1 MISKIGGYK
10 GRLLYI
16 DLSERSSET
25 RKLEEQEARMF
36 LGGSGLGSKI
46 LFDEMDLTLDPLD
59 SKSVIVFTTGP
70 LVGLT
75 FSYCARYVVSG
86 KSPAT
91 GGWGEAH
98 AAGFWGPELK
108 FAGFD
113 GLVIRGR
120 ADRPVYIFIND
131 GLCEIKDARH
141 FWGKDTFE
149 TEMAVKNELKDENV
163 RVLSIGEAGEKLSK
177 MAAIISDG
185 GRAAAR
191 GGLGAIMGSKN
202 LKAIALKG
210 TERRI
215 RVYNEKGFDEYR
227 KEANQIIK
235 ENPAAKMLH
244 DYGTSGF
251 YDTLV
256 EFSDVPTKNW
266 SLGSRIETIEK
277 LSGKVMAQK
286 YLSGKY
292 HCRACMVGCGR
303 LVEIKEGVYKS
314 PNSMGPEYET
324 IAAFGN
330 NCMNDD
336 LESIIRMNYL
346 TNAYGL
352 DTISAGS
359 VIAFAMEC
367 FERGLLTKK
376 DTDGI
381 ELTWGNPKAILQIL
395 EKIRK
400 REGIGDL
407 LADGVKVASQ
417 KIGGG
422 SDKFAVHVKG
432 LELPMHDP
440 RAFASW
446 GIAFATSNRGACHN
460 QAITYGIERGMTYP
474 DIGIDKSLDRFVS
487 DESKSRITKIM
498 QDFYS
503 VLESLLV
510 CKFVLYGGLRLT
522 HLTKLLNAV
531 TGWDMDNA
539 ELMKTGERLY
549 NLNRVFNVKCG
560 ISRKDDILPSRVAKE
575 AFTDGGAKGHLPDLE
590 KMIDPYYK
598 MRGWD
603 QNGIPTTEKLKELS
617 LDDHLS
623 QDYFRTAL

>member
-1 MISKIGGYK
+1 MNAIGGYRGK
-10 GRLLYI
+10 LLYI
-16 DLSERSSET
+16 DLSERTFET
-25 RKLEEQEARMF
+25 RDLDGQDAIMF

-46 LFDEMDLTLDPLD
+46 LFDEMDLTLDSFD
-59 SKSVIVFTTGP
+59 SRSVIVFTTGP
-70 LVGLT
+70 LVGLP

-108 FAGFD
+108 FSGFD
-113 GLVIRGR
+113 GLAIRGK
-120 ADRPVYIFIND
+120 AESPVYLFIND
-131 GLCEIKDARH
+131 GNGEIRDARH
-141 FWGKDTFE
+141 LWAKDTFK
-149 TEMAVKNELKDENV
+149 TEFMIRQELQNKRI
-163 RVLSIGEAGEKLSK
+163 RVLSIGETGEKLSK
-177 MAAIISDG
+177 MAAIMSDG

-210 TERRI
+210 TDQKIKIISEAS
-215 RVYNEKGFDEYR
+215 FDEFKR
-227 KEANQIIK
+227 EANQMIK
-235 ENPAAKMLH
+235 EYPTAKMLH

-251 YDTLV
+251 FDTLV
-256 EFSDVPTKNW
+256 EFGDVPTKNW
-266 SLGSRIETIEK
+266 SLGSRMETIEK
-277 LSGKVMAQK
+277 ISGRVMARK
-286 YLSGKY
+286 YLSGRY
-292 HCRACMVGCGR
+292 HCRACVVGCGR
-303 LVEIKEGVYKS
+303 LVEIKEGVYKT

-330 NCMNDD
+330 NCMNED

-346 TNAYGL
+346 ANAYGV
-352 DTISAGS
+352 DTISVGS

-367 FERGLLTKK
+367 FERGHLTKK
-376 DTDGI
+376 DTNGI
-381 ELTWGNPKAILQIL
+381 ELTWGNQKAIFELL

-407 LADGVKVASQ
+407 LADGVKVASE
-417 KIGGG
+417 KIGSG
-422 SDKFAVHVKG
+422 SDKFALHVKG

-446 GIAFATSNRGACHN
+446 AIAFATANRGACHN
-460 QAITYGIERGMTYP
+460 QAITYGIERGMIYP
-474 DIGIDKSLDRFVS
+474 DIGIDKSLDRFIS

-510 CKFVLYGGLRLT
+510 CKFMLYGGIRLT

-531 TGWDMDNA
+531 TGWDMDIA

-549 NLNRVFNVKCG
+549 NLNRNFNVKCG
-560 ISRKDDILPSRVAKE
+560 ISRKDDILPWRVAKE
-575 AFTDGGAKGHLPDLE
+575 AFTDGGAKGYLPDLE
-590 KMIDPYYK
+590 KMLDPYYK
-598 MRGWD
+598 IRGWD
-603 QNGIPTTEKLKELS
+603 ENGIPKMEKLRELS
-617 LDDHLS
+617 LGNYL
-623 QDYFRTAL
+623 

>member
-1 MISKIGGYK
+1 MNAAGGYK
-10 GRLLYI
+10 GKLLYI
-16 DLSERSSET
+16 NLSEKTFET
-25 RKLEEQEARMF
+25 RELEEQDARMF

-46 LFDEMDLTLDPLD
+46 LFDNMDLTLDPFD

-70 LVGLT
+70 LVGLP
-75 FSYCARYVVSG
+75 FSFCARYVVCG

-113 GLVIRGR
+113 GLVISGK
-120 ADRPVYIFIND
+120 AENPVYLFIND
-131 GLCEIKDARH
+131 GRYEIREARYL
-141 FWGKDTFE
+141 WGKDTFE
-149 TEMAVKNELKDENV
+149 TESMIRQELKDKSI
-163 RVLSIGEAGEKLSK
+163 RVLSIGEAGERLSK
-177 MAAIISDG
+177 IAAIMSDG

-202 LKAIALKG
+202 LKAIVLKG
-210 TERRI
+210 TDLKI
-215 RVYNEKGFDEYR
+215 KINNEAAFDEFKR
-227 KEANQIIK
+227 ETNQIIK
-235 ENPAAKMLH
+235 ENPAAKILH

-251 YDTLV
+251 FDIMV
-256 EFSDVPTKNW
+256 KFGDVPTKNW
-266 SLGSRIETIEK
+266 SLGSRMETIEK
-277 LSGKVMAQK
+277 LSGQVVAQK

-292 HCRACMVGCGR
+292 HCRACVVGCGR
-303 LVEIKEGVYKS
+303 LVEVKKGLYETQ
-314 PNSMGPEYET
+314 NTMGPEYET
-324 IAAFGN
+324 IGILGN

-336 LESIIRMNYL
+336 IESIIRMNYL
-346 TNAYGL
+346 ANAYGI
-352 DTISAGS
+352 DTISVGS
-359 VIAFAMEC
+359 TIAFAMEC
-367 FERGLLTKK
+367 FERGLLSRR

-381 ELTWGNPKAILQIL
+381 ELTWGNTKAMIELL

-407 LADGVKVASQ
+407 LADGVKVASE
-417 KIGGG
+417 KIG
-422 SDKFAVHVKG
+422 SDSEKFAIHVKG
-432 LELPMHDP
+432 LELPAHDP

-446 GIAFATSNRGACHN
+446 AIAYATANRGACHN
-460 QAITYGIERGMTYP
+460 QAITYGVERGVTYP
-474 DIGIDKSLDRFVS
+474 DIGINKSLDRFVS

-503 VLESLLV
+503 VLESLVV

-549 NLNRVFNVKCG
+549 NLNRIFNVKCG
-560 ISRKDDILPSRVAKE
+560 ISRKDDTLPWRVAKE
-575 AFTDGGAKGHLPDLE
+575 AFLDGGAKGHLPDLE
-590 KMIDPYYK
+590 KMLDPYYN

-603 QNGIPTTEKLKELS
+603 QDGVPMIGKLKELS
-617 LDDHLS
+617 LHNDS
-623 QDYFRTAL
+623 